1 MKLKAEFRRVMAGV
15 ALCTCV
21 SVVATPI
28 TRIDVYDKADNN
40 LLFVTFD
47 YNGSGECTGRSVFAS
62 DSTFLRSI
70 AIQPGGASAATKEKS
85 IDFAGNPLFTT
96 TINPPSGGKT
106 SFSTVDQ
113 FGLSQFGS
121 PLSFSETAANTF
133 EVTQNNGTVCKEQ
146 YEFDGNGELTRITVL
161 DKSGAAAWYALV
173 THQNVAVRPPSP
185 VTAICPIRLTT
196 DRGKIRLRFEL
207 TDAGFVRAE
216 IFTPAGRKVRSVVHE
231 TLPAGSHRISSDGAL
246 LGNGTYVVRMTVNGI
261 APFTRMIAVQR

>member
-1 MKLKAEFRRVMAGV
+1 MKRSGEFRRVMAGV
-15 ALCTCV
+15 VLCTCV
-21 SVVATPI
+21 SVIATPI

-47 YNGSGECTGRSVFAS
+47 YNTSGECTGRSVFAS
-62 DSTFLRSI
+62 DSTFMRSI

-106 SFSTVDQ
+106 SFSTTDQ

-121 PLSFSETAANTF
+121 PLSYSETAANTF
-133 EVTQNNGTVCKEQ
+133 DVTQSNNTICKEQ
-146 YEFDGNGELTRITVL
+146 YEFDAGGELTRITVL

-173 THQNVAVRPPSP
+173 THEITAVRPLSP
-185 VTAICPIRLTT
+185 VAAIRPVRLTT

-207 TDAGFVRAE
+207 SAAGFVRAE
-216 IFTPAGRKVRSVVHE
+216 IFTPAGRKVLSMVHKK
-231 TLPAGSHRISSDGAL
+231 LPAGSHRISSDGSI

-261 APFTRMIAVQR
+261 ATLTRMIAVQR